1 MWILKGRRK
10 EGFVRRSQVSSLSNS
25 HWFGYEVPVKIS
37 KWKYPVAF
45 EYKAWN
51 LEIEKKNL
59 QRATSRI
66 SQRGSKG
73 PGGQSGG
80 HCCEVS

>member
-1 MWILKGRRK
+1 M
-10 EGFVRRSQVSSLSNS
+10 
-25 HWFGYEVPVKIS
+25 
-37 KWKYPVAF
+37 AF
-45 EYKAWN
+45 KYKAWN

-80 HCCEVS
+80 HCCEVIEAKNPDTADPRGNSRIGRGPLALARAVPV